1 MRTGEAPYPGAGY
14 GASRLE
20 MQSIPKRRVGLW
32 YTLGIM
38 FYFLSD
44 LLREFWGPF
53 RLLKSHV
60 VMMGGGALL
69 AAALVWWFLPRLAR
83 RLPTDR
89 GKAVTAADGKTV
101 AVTGGAASAGKPTGA
116 GFPMALLMLPALALF
131 FPIYAWES
139 LWDLGVVLCVYLCML
154 SGWLDDRADI
164 PWGGLRKGLFD
175 AGIALLAAFL
185 LCRGHAMPT
194 WWPFI
199 RTETLMP
206 MWLYV
211 PVAGLLLFGA
221 INTTN
226 CSDGIDGLAG
236 LLTLLSLTA
245 LAGLLYVVVGHST
258 VADYLLIPHSNSAA
272 KWAVLVSIFIGGMGA
287 YLWYNCYPSSLLMGD
302 AGSRMFGMVIGVA
315 ALATG
320 NLCVIFVVAPM
331 LLINGGLGLVKL
343 AGLRLLR
350 LAGHPVAR
358 PLPGE
363 RPTPLQRLFFTF
375 TFPLHD
381 HCRKVLG
388 WSGQQVVVRFLL
400 LQALLLPI
408 LFLLFIKVR

>member
-1 MRTGEAPYPGAGY
+1 
-14 GASRLE
+14 
-20 MQSIPKRRVGLW
+20 
-32 YTLGIM
+32 M
-38 FYFLSD
+38 FYLLSD

-53 RLLKSHV
+53 RLFQSHV
-60 VMMGGGALL
+60 VMMGGGAML
-69 AAALVWWFLPRLAR
+69 AAALVWFFLPRLAK
-83 RLPTDR
+83 RLPVDR
-89 GKAVTAADGKTV
+89 GKEVKTADGASV
-101 AVTGGAASAGKPTGA
+101 AVAGGAVSAGKPTGA
-116 GFPMALLMLPALALF
+116 GYLMALLTLPALLLF

-139 LWDLGVVLCVYLCML
+139 LWDMGVLACIYLCML
-154 SGWLDDRADI
+154 SGYLDDRADI

-175 AGIALLAAFL
+175 AAIALAAAFC
-185 LCRGHAMPT
+185 LCHGHAMAT
-194 WWPFI
+194 WWPF
-199 RTETLMP
+199 TQVEALMP

-236 LLTLLSLTA
+236 LLTLLSLIA
-245 LAGLLYVVVGHST
+245 LTILLYVVVGHST
-258 VADYLLIPHSNSAA
+258 VAEYLLIPHSNSAA
-272 KWAVLVSIFIGGMGA
+272 KWAVLVSIFAGSMGA

-320 NLCVIFVVAPM
+320 NLCVLLVVAPM
-331 LLINGGLGLVKL
+331 LLVNGGLGLVKL
-343 AGLRLLR
+343 AGLRLLKA
-350 LAGHPVAR
+350 AGHPVY
-358 PLPGE
+358 
-363 RPTPLQRLFFTF
+363 RPTPGIKPTVLQRIFFTF

-381 HCRKVLG
+381 HCRKVMG

-400 LQALLLPI
+400 LQAMLLPI

>member
-1 MRTGEAPYPGAGY
+1 M
-14 GASRLE
+14 L
-20 MQSIPKRRVGLW
+20 
-32 YTLGIM
+32 
-38 FYFLSD
+38 YFLGD
-44 LLREFWGPF
+44 LLREYWGPF

-69 AAALVWWFLPRLAR
+69 AALLVWCFLPRLAR

-89 GKAVTAADGKTV
+89 GKAVRTAEGKVEVV
-101 AVTGGAASAGKPTGA
+101 AGGTASAGKPTGA
-116 GFPMALLMLPALALF
+116 GYPMALLALPALAFF

-139 LWDLGVVLCVYLCML
+139 LWDIGVVACVYLCML
-154 SGWLDDRADI
+154 SGWLDDRSDV

-175 AGIALLAAFL
+175 AAVALLAAFF
-185 LCRGHAMPT
+185 LCRGHAVPT
-194 WWPFI
+194 WWPFL

-206 MWLYV
+206 VWLYV
-211 PVAGLLLFGA
+211 PLAGLLLFGA

-245 LAGLLYVVVGHST
+245 LVVLLYVVVGHST

-272 KWAVLVSIFIGGMGA
+272 KWAVLVSVFIGVMGA

-320 NLCVIFVVAPM
+320 NLCVLLVVAPM

-343 AGLRLLR
+343 ACLRVLR

-363 RPTPLQRLFFTF
+363 RPTALQRVFFAF

>member
-1 MRTGEAPYPGAGY
+1 MRG
-14 GASRLE
+14 
-20 MQSIPKRRVGLW
+20 
-32 YTLGIM
+32 M
-38 FYFLSD
+38 FYLLSD
-44 LLREFWGPF
+44 LLREVWGPF
-53 RLLKSHV
+53 RLLKSHL

-69 AAALVWWFLPRLAR
+69 AALLVWWRLPVLAR
-83 RLPTDR
+83 RGPVDR
-89 GKAVTAADGKTV
+89 GKAVKTAEGQSV

-116 GFPMALLMLPALALF
+116 GYSMALLLLPVLACF

-139 LWDLGVVLCVYLCML
+139 LWDIGVIAGIYLCML
-154 SGWLDDRADI
+154 SGYLDDRADV
-164 PWGGLRKGLFD
+164 PWGGLKKGLFD
-175 AGIALLAAFL
+175 AGIALFTA
-185 LCRGHAMPT
+185 LCLTHGHAMKT
-194 WWPFI
+194 WWPF
-199 RTETLMP
+199 TQVETLLP
-206 MWLYV
+206 LWVYV

-236 LLTLLSLTA
+236 LLTLLSLVS
-245 LAGLLYVVVGHST
+245 LIVLLYVVVGHST

-272 KWAVLVSIFIGGMGA
+272 KWAVLVSIFTGAMGA

-302 AGSRMFGMVIGVA
+302 AGSRMFGMVIGLA

-320 NLCVIFVVAPM
+320 NLCVLLVVAPM
-331 LLINGGLGLVKL
+331 LLVNGGGGLVKL
-343 AGLRLLR
+343 AALRLLAA
-350 LAGHPVAR
+350 AGHPVRR
-358 PLPGE
+358 PEAGE
-363 RPTPLQRLFFTF
+363 KPTALQRLFFTF

-388 WSGQQVVVRFLL
+388 WSGQQVVIRFLL